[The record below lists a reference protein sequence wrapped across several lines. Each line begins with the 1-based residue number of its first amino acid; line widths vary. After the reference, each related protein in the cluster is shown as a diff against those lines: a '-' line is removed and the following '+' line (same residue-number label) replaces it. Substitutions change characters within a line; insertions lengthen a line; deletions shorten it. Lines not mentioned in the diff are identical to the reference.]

1 MNKIDEIKSLISELN
16 LASIAYHRDDSPI
29 MTDKEYDV
37 KYDKLE
43 LLEKETGIIFSNS
56 PTQKVQGM
64 ILESLQSIKHT
75 QPMYHKVAYTPTA
88 MFRLID
94 KENELR
100 RLGEFDT
107 CIEEHEKEYKF
118 GKQDKDFTPLKSEFV
133 VCVN

>member
-75 QPMYHKVAYTPTA
+75 QPMLSANKTKSTED
-88 MFRLID
+88 I
-94 KENELR
+94 
-100 RLGEFDT
+100 
-107 CIEEHEKEYKF
+107 IKF
-118 GKQDKDFTPLKSEFV
+118 GKGKELMSSWKEDGLTLVLRYKNGCFK
-133 VCVN
+133 